1 MSYWAPNGSRLATFH
16 FCTKA
21 CVSLTWIP
29 IPWEKVNESH
39 EAKIAKIAKIAKF
52 NSWSLSTLK
61 SLHIQCKERP
71 PLLLESRRVS
81 PSHTSLS
88 QNQSRCQASGDQS
101 LEHTCSTVHCAAV
114 QQCSSAAVQCS
125 HCGRCSATDVWT
137 WLAWLAWRALL
148 VPCCPNLFTSS
159 EAPGRR
165 PFHTGRSR
173 ILPVKLNSMN
183 SRFDPNSMIKFYS
196 LTHFRR
202 GSATV
207 LTHGLVSQPYWLWVG
222 NMIT

>member
-1 MSYWAPNGSRLATFH
+1 MSLVESRLATRRFPKTRAVVRPAV
-16 FCTKA
+16 TKA
-21 CVSLTWIP
+21 S
-29 IPWEKVNESH
+29 
-39 EAKIAKIAKIAKF
+39 
-52 NSWSLSTLK
+52 STRAV
-61 SLHIQCKERP
+61 QCT
-71 PLLLESRRVS
+71 V
-81 PSHTSLS
+81 
-88 QNQSRCQASGDQS
+88 QQ
-101 LEHTCSTVHCAAV
+101 CSSAAV

-183 SRFDPNSMIKFYS
+183 SRFDPNSMIKLYS
-196 LTHFRR
+196 ILKMLSYLDMQAKMIVFQFKTQAKAALRTNHKDSRR
-202 GSATV
+202 CHLVATSSM
-207 LTHGLVSQPYWLWVG
+207 LLPCRLVTSQEEPEIFERLVAMFSNGFKQPLRLDTWHTTG
-222 NMIT
+222 H